1 MYNLKYINGRKFV
14 NKNINITVN
23 KKECMGCGLCAFVC
37 PVRAIHLINDEEGF
51 QIPYV
56 DEKRCIEC
64 GKCIRKCPV
73 NEQNEQTSNTKY
85 VLAAQLKDED
95 RLNKSASGGAFYGI
109 AMGFITA
116 GGRVFGV
123 VDDAV
128 RGSFFCEA
136 TTREDIDRMVG
147 SKYYQC
153 NLNEN
158 IYETIKVRIR
168 EKKNVLFIGT
178 PCQVKAVINSIPEK
192 EQKYL
197 YTIDIIC
204 QGVPSRKIVNLYH
217 EYIYKK
223 YGKRVEEHYYRS
235 KEKIQKGDY
244 TTKLVFSDKSFK
256 IIEGQDD
263 LYTRSFSRKLFLR
276 ESCYSCKFTNLNRK
290 SDITIGDFWGIKE
303 IKSLSEEKGISLVLI
318 NSKKGQEIFDSVVD
332 KFNIESRKLE
342 DALPYNL
349 PLTQCASRK
358 WYRNISYRMLNILGF
373 AKTTQVLCFKYY
385 IKKIIRR

>member
-23 KKECMGCGLCAFVC
+23 KECMGCGLCAFVC

-128 RGSFFCEA
+128 RGSFFA
-136 TTREDIDRMVG
+136 R
-147 SKYYQC
+147 Q
-153 NLNEN
+153 
-158 IYETIKVRIR
+158 
-168 EKKNVLFIGT
+168 
-178 PCQVKAVINSIPEK
+178 Q
-192 EQKYL
+192 Q
-197 YTIDIIC
+197 
-204 QGVPSRKIVNLYH
+204 
-217 EYIYKK
+217 
-223 YGKRVEEHYYRS
+223 
-235 KEKIQKGDY
+235 EKILIEWLD
-244 TTKLVFSDKSFK
+244 LS
-256 IIEGQDD
+256 II
-263 LYTRSFSRKLFLR
+263 
-276 ESCYSCKFTNLNRK
+276 
-290 SDITIGDFWGIKE
+290 
-303 IKSLSEEKGISLVLI
+303 
-318 NSKKGQEIFDSVVD
+318 SV
-332 KFNIESRKLE
+332 I
-342 DALPYNL
+342 
-349 PLTQCASRK
+349 
-358 WYRNISYRMLNILGF
+358 
-373 AKTTQVLCFKYY
+373 
-385 IKKIIRR
+385 